1 MSWVSRLQKVNSL
14 STIEVEY
21 VATTKVAK
29 EMIWL
34 QLFLEELGH
43 P

>member
-14 STIEVEY
+14 STTEVEY
-21 VATTKVAK
+21 VAAIEVAK

-34 QLFLEELGH
+34 
-43 P
+43 